1 MKSEEKLET
10 RVFLTTSNLETQ
22 VNLLKEMASMVGS
35 NSIHLLLGG
44 LLMPSRTGIMFGAK
58 Y

>member
-44 LLMPSRTGIMFGAK
+44 LLMPSRNGIMFGAK